1 MNIIEV
7 VSLSKIYRTGTEEVD
22 VLQELNLTLEE
33 GETTVIT
40 GESGSGKTTL
50 LNLIGGLDNAT
61 SGNIFFNESDIVGQ
75 SEAELTRYRS
85 SSLGFI
91 FQFHYLLKDFT
102 ALENVMLPAL
112 IEGLSLRVA
121 GDRAEDL
128 LDRVGLLKRKAHYPV
143 ELSGGERQRIA
154 VARSLMND
162 PVLILADEPTGNLDE
177 KNSDQ
182 VKKVLFEL
190 VGEYK
195 KTMLMVTH
203 DTELA
208 ARGDYHFCLEH
219 GRLKRK

>member
-7 VSLSKIYRTGTEEVD
+7 VSLSKTYRTGSEEVD
-22 VLQELNLTLEE
+22 VLQELNLTLEQ

-102 ALENVMLPAL
+102 ALENVMLPGL

-128 LDRVGLLKRKAHYPV
+128 LDRVDLLKRKAHYPV

-182 VKKVLFEL
+182 VKKILFEL
-190 VGEYK
+190 VCEYK

-203 DTELA
+203 DNELA
-208 ARGDYHFCLEH
+208 AMCDYHFCLEH